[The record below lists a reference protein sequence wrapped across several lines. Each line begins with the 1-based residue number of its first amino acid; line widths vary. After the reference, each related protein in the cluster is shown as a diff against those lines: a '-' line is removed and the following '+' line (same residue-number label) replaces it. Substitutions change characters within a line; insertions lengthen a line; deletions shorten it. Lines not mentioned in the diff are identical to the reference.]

1 MENTYEYL
9 LLQEEAEK
17 IGRQQRTAVV
27 VVGKFS
33 PPQVGH
39 YKLITAAAKYMKE
52 QKLDAVIVC
61 VAYRSKPKADDIVS
75 AIPPED
81 RIEIL
86 RQSGKANIVKRE
98 HFIPANGAFDAFVQV
113 RKIGYEPI
121 AICTADEEAEKNYLD
136 ILDKYFKNDDDTP
149 IKHYAVQGIERAEEA
164 QGKDDSSKKEL
175 AAKILQKMVK
185 TGQFD
190 VEDSSASLAR
200 TAAELGYADEFVKIV
215 GLEKNIPLANKVF
228 NQLRSAMG
236 LEKQSI
242 RKDNK

>member
-1 MENTYEYL
+1 MENSYEYL

-17 IGRQQRTAVV
+17 IGKQSKTAVV

-39 YKLITAAAKYMKE
+39 YKLIAAAAKYMKE
-52 QKLDAVIVC
+52 KKLDAVIVC

-81 RIEIL
+81 RIAIL
-86 RQSGKANIVKRE
+86 QQSGKANIVKRE

-113 RKIGYEPI
+113 RKAGYEPV
-121 AICTADEEAEKNYLD
+121 AICTADTEAEKNYLD
-136 ILDKYFKNDDDTP
+136 ILNKYFTEDDGTK
-149 IKHYAVQGIERAEEA
+149 IEHAAVQGVERAEEA

-175 AAKILQKMVK
+175 ATKILQNMVK
-185 TGQFD
+185 TGEFD

-200 TAAELGYADEFVKIV
+200 TAAELGYGKEFVKIV
-215 GLEKNIPLANKVF
+215 GLEKNLPLANKVF
-228 NQLRSAMG
+228 NQLRSALG
-236 LEKQSI
+236 LEKMDI
-242 RKDNK
+242 RKD